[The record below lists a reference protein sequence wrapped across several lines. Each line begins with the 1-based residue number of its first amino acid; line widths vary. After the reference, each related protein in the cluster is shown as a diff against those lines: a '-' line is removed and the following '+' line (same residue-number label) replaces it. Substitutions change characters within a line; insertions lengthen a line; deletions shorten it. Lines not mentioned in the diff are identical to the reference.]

1 MDAATLFDARADSSA
16 SSPCRVAYEETGI
29 PCSTLALGV
38 LEAPSVSSILHY
50 ASSTP
55 RAEFQVLWDLP
66 GQGSCGLGGLPVEVI
81 IVFPAEVGRWL

>member
-1 MDAATLFDARADSSA
+1 MQELIHQHLVRAEL
-16 SSPCRVAYEETGI
+16 RMKKQAYLVQHWQ
-29 PCSTLALGV
+29 SGV
-38 LEAPSVSSILHY
+38 LEAPSISSILHY